1 MFLVSFISL
10 MKIHLACGEAIEA
23 AVYFC
28 IIQNKFGRSS
38 KLLELCIIGKR

>member
-1 MFLVSFISL
+1 MFLASFISL
-10 MKIHLACGEAIEA
+10 MKIQKACGEAMEA
-23 AVYFC
+23 ALYFC